1 MNRKRLKRMAAM
13 MMAVVLTVCAAT
25 PAGSFAFALGAD
37 AQSNTEESRE
47 PELYD
52 STLRKELE
60 AVEVATAADIVVAA
74 GYEFDVKND
83 FEGISY
89 NENAVSVS
97 YYADRSS
104 FDGNKAGEY
113 ETYYKVVPI
122 SGKEPYLICRT
133 ISVREPETAKT
144 ADDSGETGDGDD
156 EPGEAEVPDLAEG
169 EMPEL
174 TTDNPVTFRLTSEA
188 VMMAASFRAAPAT
201 GKSDGKDSMKVS
213 WGIRYWIC

>member
-1 MNRKRLKRMAAM
+1 MSRKRLKWVAAM
-13 MMAVVLTVCAAT
+13 MMVVVLTVCAAT
-25 PAGSFAFALGAD
+25 LAGSFAFASGAD
-37 AQSNTEESRE
+37 VQSNTAKETVIEENRE

-97 YYADRSS
+97 YYADKGS
-104 FDGNKAGEY
+104 FVGNKAGEY

-133 ISVREPETAKT
+133 ISCCCPFF
-144 ADDSGETGDGDD
+144 
-156 EPGEAEVPDLAEG
+156 
-169 EMPEL
+169 L
-174 TTDNPVTFRLTSEA
+174 TYNC
-188 VMMAASFRAAPAT
+188 
-201 GKSDGKDSMKVS
+201 SDCLS
-213 WGIRYWIC
+213 